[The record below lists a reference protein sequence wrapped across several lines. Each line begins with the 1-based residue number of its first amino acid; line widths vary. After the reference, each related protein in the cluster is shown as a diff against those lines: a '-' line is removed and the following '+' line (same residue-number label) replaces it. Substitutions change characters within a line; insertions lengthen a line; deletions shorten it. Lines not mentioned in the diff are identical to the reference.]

1 MRQTSQ
7 ALAHPKR
14 LVSADSPSLLELEQQ
29 ARHCYEQSLSS
40 RVSNEHTVQYRGQAR
55 SLAQRMLALAPNHA
69 AALNLLG
76 RIALDEGF
84 YDSAET
90 LLQQALAQNGNDA
103 GGCYSLGHVK
113 LAQRQYNDAIRL
125 FTRALELAPGE
136 TRAATSLVYTFARQG
151 KITQAFSGYRK
162 LFRLHPDDAHIRA
175 QLFDVARQIQADQYQ
190 PELEADLI
198 DWLKLD
204 QVDHDGLAR
213 LTASLLQHKYHLAD
227 PDAVIDLQDL
237 AHDELLQLSLSR
249 LYFTH
254 PELESFLVMVRK
266 QVLLHS
272 LAGQFSDTA
281 LLRLAA
287 AFCMQAAHNEGV
299 YAIDDDERSLVSAL
313 RDLLHSTLQASAQPQ
328 ASDLLSALLMYGMYE
343 PMAELPA
350 SERLL
355 DIPTNRWPPYARP
368 VVTHCLA
375 GPHAELRAA
384 KSIERLTPIEDAV
397 SLKVQ
402 AQYEESPYPRWLHLG
417 YNTPTNYGRALES
430 ELEGYR
436 APQFFNMGTIKVLVA
451 GAGTGRHAL
460 RIAKYFRNVEVTAVD
475 LSARSLAYA
484 KRMAERHHLR
494 NLRFLQGDILQLDRL
509 DERFHVIECSGVLHH
524 MDQPEAGLAKLVPML
539 EDKGVM
545 KIGLY
550 SEAARHQVVAART
563 WIEAQGYGS
572 SRAEI
577 RRFRANLMAGRF
589 GEDIQGLLESPDF
602 YSTSGCR
609 DLLFHVQ
616 EHRFDP
622 LQLARMLERHHLE
635 FLGFTLPTKVRRA
648 FADAQLGASTDLY
661 AWHRFEQMQRNTFA
675 SMYQFFVQPQNR
687 NNA

>member
-1 MRQTSQ
+1 MRHASQ
-7 ALAHPKR
+7 ALTR
-14 LVSADSPSLLELEQQ
+14 LDPLDTGDSPSLSDLERQ
-29 ARHCYEQSLSS
+29 ARHCYDQSLSS

-55 SLAQRMLALAPNHA
+55 DLALRMLELAPDHA

-90 LLQQALAQNGNDA
+90 LLEQALAHNGRDA
-103 GGCYSLGHVK
+103 GCCFSLGHVK
-113 LAQRQYNDAIRL
+113 LALRDYDAAIRL

-136 TRAATSLVYTFARQG
+136 TRAASSLVYTFARQG
-151 KITQAFSGYRK
+151 KMTQAFSGYRK
-162 LFRLHPDDAHIRA
+162 LFRVHPDDPHIRS
-175 QLFDVARQIQADQYQ
+175 QLFDVARHIQADTYQ
-190 PELEADLI
+190 PELEADVVG
-198 DWLKLD
+198 WLKLD
-204 QVDHDGLAR
+204 DVDHDGLAR
-213 LTASLLQHKYHLAD
+213 LAASLLKHKYHLDD

-237 AHDELLQLSLSR
+237 VRDELLQLALSR
-249 LYFTH
+249 LYFTNA
-254 PELESFLVMVRK
+254 ELESFLVMVRK
-266 QVLLHS
+266 QLLLHS

-287 AFCMQAAHNEGV
+287 AFCMQAAHNEYV
-299 YAIDDDERSLVSAL
+299 YAIDEDEQSLVIAL
-313 RDLLHSTLQASAQPQ
+313 RDLLHSTLQSRPQPQ
-328 ASDLLSALLMYGMYE
+328 PADLLSALLMYGMYE

-355 DIPTNRWPPYARP
+355 EIATNRWPSYARP
-368 VVTHCLA
+368 VITHCLA
-375 GPHAELRAA
+375 GPHAELREAA
-384 KSIERLTPIEDAV
+384 RIERLTPIQDEV

-417 YNTPTNYGRALES
+417 YNTPTNYGRALEA

-460 RIAKYFRNVEVTAVD
+460 RIAKYFRNVEVTALD

-484 KRMAERHHLR
+484 KRMAQRHHLR
-494 NLRFLQGDILQLDRL
+494 NLRFLQGDILELDHL
-509 DERFHVIECSGVLHH
+509 QERFHVIECSGVLHH
-524 MDQPEAGLAKLVPML
+524 MDEPEAGLTQLLPKL

-550 SEAARHQVVAART
+550 SEAARHRVVAARQ
-563 WIEAQGYGS
+563 WIEECGYGT
-572 SRAEI
+572 SRADI
-577 RRFRANLMAGRF
+577 RHFRANLMAGRL
-589 GEDIQGLLESPDF
+589 GSQVDGLLESPDF

-616 EHRFDP
+616 EHRFTP
-622 LQLARMLERHHLE
+622 NQLSQMLQTHQLD
-635 FLGFTLPTKVRRA
+635 FLGFALPTDVRRA
-648 FADAQLGASTDLY
+648 YTEANLGKLTDLS
-661 AWHRFEQMQRNTFA
+661 AWDQFEQQHRDTFA
-675 SMYQFFVQPQNR
+675 GMYQFFVQR
-687 NNA
+687 H